1 MNQGRAPLLLMKI
14 SEELIIVS
22 LIHGISDPGRCVA
35 DRVLL
40 LIHAHRKLQSLAIEI
55 AVIARLQVNMALET
69 HDLSCLCISHLLL
82 DFLSLLKVSRCLEG
96 PLRRGLS
103 AREQF
108 LHPDILIAREVEIPR
123 LGVALFW
130 CFVAVA
136 IDLL

>member
-1 MNQGRAPLLLMKI
+1 
-14 SEELIIVS
+14 
-22 LIHGISDPGRCVA
+22 
-35 DRVLL
+35 
-40 LIHAHRKLQSLAIEI
+40 
-55 AVIARLQVNMALET
+55 MALEA
-69 HDLSCLCISHLLL
+69 HDLSCLRVSHLLL
-82 DFLSLLKVSRCLEG
+82 NFLSLLKLSRRLES
-96 PLRRGLS
+96 PLRRVLS